1 MPTAPK
7 PGPAVSDELVVWL
20 RDVLELEHSSAR
32 SLAHLRRLTSD
43 EKLRMRVEH
52 YELQTRQQIARL
64 VACLAE
70 HAAAPSFIDG
80 ASTRARD
87 AVQWLSDT
95 AQRDTSA
102 SALRDLVSV
111 AHAKMSTYE
120 ILTRLATMVGDDT
133 TLELARSIVREER
146 AMARFLDEFWDVAV
160 EETLRSSGAVR

>member
-1 MPTAPK
+1 MSTSPK
-7 PGPAVSDELVVWL
+7 PGSAVSDELVVWL
-20 RDVLELEHSSAR
+20 RDVLALEHSSAR
-32 SLAHLRRLTSD
+32 NLAHLRRLTSD
-43 EKLRMRVEH
+43 EKLRMRIER
-52 YELQTRQQIARL
+52 YELQTRQQIERL

-70 HAAAPSFIDG
+70 HDAAPSLIEG
-80 ASTRARD
+80 AAARARD

-120 ILTRLATMVGDDT
+120 ILTRLATLVGDDT
-133 TLELARSIVREER
+133 TLELARSIVSEER
-146 AMARFLDEFWDVAV
+146 AMARFLDDFWDVAV